1 MFRTILTGCLAL
13 GILFS
18 AQGIKAQDLKVAT
31 QAQLLKQLFSV
42 DDEELNRALAGLAF
56 HQGQDSV
63 TVAQFVAELKSRIRP
78 WVQKKAESEGQV
90 SVVEWGTANLIQLRG
105 LKTVTVRDTVQV
117 VMDATLQARVDSLE
131 AVLEAR

>member
-1 MFRTILTGCLAL
+1 MFRTILAGFLAL

-18 AQGIKAQDLKVAT
+18 AQVIKAQDLKVAT

-42 DDEELNRALAGLAF
+42 DDEELNRALSGLAY

-63 TVAQFVAELKSRIRP
+63 TVAQFVAELKSRIKP
-78 WVQKKAESEGQV
+78 WVQRKAESEGQI

-105 LKTVTVRDTVQV
+105 LKTVTVRDTVRE
-117 VMDATLQARVDSLE
+117 ARLKAQVDSLK
-131 AVLEAR
+131 AVLSER